1 MDYQIFGDVSQTF
14 LISGL
19 ENCRDDL
26 LVELFR
32 QSKSAPDYDH
42 NVQIIRHFFSDVEK
56 LFFKLHRKIMEDYL
70 PRFLELAN
78 TNPAELT
85 NIARIIWRE
94 EAKNKLCREVKEK
107 EGIDSPDRLNGNRE
121 WRDDCLKRFD
131 EIISQRIEKYFS
143 ELMKFLERGEFY
155 NKTDVFGIEVQKIKL
170 QVVQDLK
177 TIKFHVVKCF
187 PPDFAK
193 EVWNYPD
200 LYDFFVNLIHRKMKE
215 WTFKVCHEVSEPKF
229 NEQERFAQK
238 TLILQMLYFVR
249 FQYMGTEFMG
259 LPELEIDVSKVS
271 DILDQGEIDT
281 METQFQEIT
290 EESLMKYSENCLE
303 TEVRT
308 WRNPKQDNSG
318 NYIMPKVV
326 GGLRYTQLHIDL
338 FQAINTTFESVA
350 FDKKIPANITYNVG
364 ISALEYYNSFGDNY
378 EAELRRYF

>member
-1 MDYQIFGDVSQTF
+1 MKTSIDVFPRKGFSLF
-14 LISGL
+14 SGL

-26 LVELFR
+26 LVELYR
-32 QSKSAPDYDH
+32 QSKSSHSYEH
-42 NVQIIRHFFSDVEK
+42 NVETIRQFFGDVEK
-56 LFFKLHRKIMEDYL
+56 LFFKLHRKIMDENL

-107 EGIDSPDRLNGNRE
+107 EGIDNPDRLNGNRE

-131 EIISQRIEKYFS
+131 EIISERIEKYFS

-155 NKTDVFGIEVQKIKL
+155 GKTDVFGIEVHKIKL

-193 EVWNYPD
+193 EVWNFPN
-200 LYDFFVNLIHRKMKE
+200 LYDFFLNLVHRKMKE
-215 WTFKVCHEVSEPKF
+215 WTFKVCHEVSEPRM

-238 TLILQMLYFVR
+238 TLILQMLYFVK
-249 FQYMGTEFMG
+249 FQYTGAEFLG
-259 LPELEIDVSKVS
+259 VPELEIDVTRYT

-290 EESLMKYSENCLE
+290 EESLQKYSENCLE
-303 TEVRT
+303 TEVRS
-308 WRNPKQDNSG
+308 WWNPKVDNNG
-318 NYIMPKVV
+318 IIEMPKIV

-338 FQAINTTFESVA
+338 FQV
-350 FDKKIPANITYNVG
+350 YN
-364 ISALEYYNSFGDNY
+364 DH
-378 EAELRRYF
+378 